1 MYIPFVAATSALK
14 DVAVVIPRAVSVGD
28 TVTLQCKYDL
38 EGEPL
43 YTVKWY
49 KGQSEFY
56 RFLPKELPNTQ
67 VFALPGIDVD
77 VSAISCYLYILV
89 CRGCNYVFV

>member
-1 MYIPFVAATSALK
+1 MSALK
-14 DVAVVIPRAVSVGD
+14 DVTVMVPQAATVGD
-28 TVTLQCKYDL
+28 TVTLQCRYNL

-56 RFLPKELPNTQ
+56 RYLPKELPNTQ
-67 VFALPGIDVD
+67 VFPLPGIDVD
-77 VSAISCYLYILV
+77 VSINFNFLFTVRL
-89 CRGCNYVFV
+89 